1 MFASDVI
8 RSCREL
14 GFECRFRDG
23 EYRLARPVSAY
34 RNYGRS
40 AYAVQEVEAYYTCD
54 GVDCV
59 GTARAW
65 KQNIERIA
73 TLFIGHP
80 TSRREG

>member
-14 GFECRFRDG
+14 GFVCRFRDG

-34 RNYGRS
+34 RSYGRG
-40 AYAVQEVEAYYTCD
+40 AYGVQEVEAYYTTD

-59 GTARAW
+59 GTAHIWRR
-65 KQNIERIA
+65 NIERAA
-73 TLFIGHP
+73 TVYLQHP
-80 TSRREG
+80 TIQGRA